1 MSSELELCRH
11 LSVSRTVLRESIKVL
26 ASKGMIDVR
35 PKVGILVRPRSDW
48 NLFDPELLEWQQ
60 EDGVDD
66 LFLNNLFEVR
76 FIVEPAAAEL
86 AAVRA
91 SADEIELLFSAYRE
105 MEATV
110 RDRPAYIAAD
120 LKFHSIIIAACHNDL
135 LVQLNS
141 TLRAAFRRSQNVV
154 TPDPEGPATSLP
166 RHKEVADAISN
177 HNGRQARSAMERL
190 VKLGMLDFFRQLS
203 GDTPETLPRL
213 AITPGS
219 RVQGAG

>member
-11 LSVSRTVLRESIKVL
+11 LGVSRTVLRESIKVL

-60 EDGVDD
+60 EEGVDD

-91 SADEIELLFSAYRE
+91 SADEIALLFSSYRE

-120 LKFHSIIIAACHNDL
+120 VKFHSAIITACHNDL

-154 TPDPEGPATSLP
+154 TPDPDGPITSLP
-166 RHKEVADAISN
+166 RHKEVADAIAN

-203 GDTPETLPRL
+203 AEEPQMPPIVGATPRSSVGGT
-213 AITPGS
+213 G
-219 RVQGAG
+219 